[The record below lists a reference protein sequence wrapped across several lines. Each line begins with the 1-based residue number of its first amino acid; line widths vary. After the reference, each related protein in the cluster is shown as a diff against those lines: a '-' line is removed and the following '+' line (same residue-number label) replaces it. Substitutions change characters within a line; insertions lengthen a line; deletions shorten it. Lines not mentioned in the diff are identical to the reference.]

1 MSQRVNSSGLVGL
14 KVSLPLLNSATVV
27 QMKPKTA
34 QNWVSMTTFQEA
46 LLYRSR
52 RWAGLGL
59 LATLRWPLSYYPLG
73 VCENYI
79 SYSLIPGWYQA
90 RTGMSFLK
98 AESAAGSVK
107 LWRSL
112 VVRDSKGWR
121 EVQVSSNSCCCVQLF
136 SIWPAV
142 CPVTTL
148 AYYETRCCEL
158 TENQCFPQNN
168 SLHFPIIA
176 CWPANLTG
184 NWKLDIFYLHHSWW
198 IPFLFS

>member
-1 MSQRVNSSGLVGL
+1 
-14 KVSLPLLNSATVV
+14 
-27 QMKPKTA
+27 
-34 QNWVSMTTFQEA
+34 
-46 LLYRSR
+46 
-52 RWAGLGL
+52 
-59 LATLRWPLSYYPLG
+59 
-73 VCENYI
+73 
-79 SYSLIPGWYQA
+79 
-90 RTGMSFLK
+90 MSFLK

-184 NWKLDIFYLHHSWW
+184 NWKLTFFTCTIAGEY
-198 IPFLFS
+198 LFSFLRNCPSPDSLTLASGLIAIINFAFHCTHSSFLIGPWE